1 MISPPPVGI
10 PTHCAGCNAELHAH
24 NITRLCCEC
33 KLIARNRRL
42 TGAPA
47 DTAEPVTPTE
57 AIANIIAI
65 LGGRIIHE
73 GDASA

>member
-1 MISPPPVGI
+1 MTVGI
-10 PTHCAGCNAELHAH
+10 PTQCAGCNAPLHPH
-24 NITRLCCEC
+24 NITRLCAEC

-42 TGAPA
+42 SRQPA
-47 DTAEPVTPTE
+47 DTAEPVTHTP